1 MSRDPS
7 SDPGDLTRRRFLAAV
22 GAALPAAALP
32 GAALSS
38 DSADRFAGALAD
50 RATDP
55 SLLTVEAIRAAE
67 IVAGV
72 TFTVARA
79 WQEATPFHRMRPP
92 IR

>member
-22 GAALPAAALP
+22 GAALP

-38 DSADRFAGALAD
+38 HSADRFAGALAE
-50 RATDP
+50 RAGDP